1 MADQKFSG
9 ASLEQALNEG
19 SLETSHGA
27 TELVAMVKKSEEPGH
42 VSITTSGCE
51 EWIDIPT
58 DMIEE
63 AEVIGSR
70 PCRDHEHPL
79 ARITLKAPTS
89 DESRLLAALLRQT
102 TRAQRIPPEALPQ
115 LAGLGRGRRFA
126 MAQRGPGGGGLPPRG
141 GFWWPP
147 LGCYWDCIVNYA
159 NCRTIP
165 EVCDSLF
172 SFCLSLCDSPLVEDL
187 P

>member
-1 MADQKFSG
+1 MADEKFSG
-9 ASLEQALNEG
+9 PSLEQALNEG
-19 SLETSHGA
+19 LLESRPEV
-27 TELVAMVKKSEEPGH
+27 TELLAMVKKSEQAGN

-58 DMIEE
+58 EMIEE
-63 AEVIGSR
+63 AEIVGRS

-79 ARITLKAPTS
+79 VRITLKAPS
-89 DESRLLAALLRQT
+89 GPESELLAALLRQA
-102 TRAQRIPPEALPQ
+102 TRAQRTPPQALSQ
-115 LAGLGRGRRFA
+115 FAGARRRGGFALAE
-126 MAQRGPGGGGLPPRG
+126 RGPGGGLPGRG

-147 LGCYWDCIVNYA
+147 FGCYWQCIENYA

-165 EVCDSLF
+165 EICDSLF
-172 SFCLSLCDSPLVEDL
+172 RFCLSLCDSPLLEDL